1 MLESREPSSMI
12 ESAVRL
18 INRAT
23 SRGGQGPLVALA
35 YLRTPWMAALV
46 AGALLNAM
54 LGKCIKYTLNV
65 SRPEG
70 AALTTPACHHHTRH
84 PCSTLQRRFLAAY
97 GSHDYKSYGAVT
109 ALLTFG
115 YSVIVAYA
123 RIFLT
128 KVHTIPQVVVGA
140 ILGST
145 FAYFWTAHILSGCN
159 SRDRISVANV
169 FCGVG
174 REWAAGGSS
183 SDL

>member
-1 MLESREPSSMI
+1 MI

-23 SRGGQGPLVALA
+23 SRGVSGTTFVALA
-35 YLRTPWMAALV
+35 YLRTPWMAAFV

-70 AALTTPACHHHTRH
+70 AALTTPGMPSSHAT
-84 PCSTLQRRFLAAY
+84 SLFYFATALSLAAY
-97 GSHDYKSYGAVT
+97 GSHNYKSYGAVT

>member
-1 MLESREPSSMI
+1 MPSSH
-12 ESAVRL
+12 
-18 INRAT
+18 AT
-23 SRGGQGPLVALA
+23 SLFYFATAL
-35 YLRTPWMAALV
+35 
-46 AGALLNAM
+46 
-54 LGKCIKYTLNV
+54 
-65 SRPEG
+65 S
-70 AALTTPACHHHTRH
+70 
-84 PCSTLQRRFLAAY
+84 LAAY

-159 SRDRISVANV
+159 SRTK
-169 FCGVG
+169 CGKCVLRGGTRMG
-174 REWAAGGSS
+174 RGRVSS
-183 SDL
+183 TCDTQ

>member
-1 MLESREPSSMI
+1 
-12 ESAVRL
+12 
-18 INRAT
+18 
-23 SRGGQGPLVALA
+23 
-35 YLRTPWMAALV
+35 MAAFV
-46 AGALLNAM
+46 AGALLSAM

-65 SRPEG
+65 SRPG
-70 AALTTPACHHHTRH
+70 AALTTPGMPSSARH
-84 PCSTLQRRFLAAY
+84 PCSTLQRRSPCRLRQ
-97 GSHDYKSYGAVT
+97 HDYKSYGAVT